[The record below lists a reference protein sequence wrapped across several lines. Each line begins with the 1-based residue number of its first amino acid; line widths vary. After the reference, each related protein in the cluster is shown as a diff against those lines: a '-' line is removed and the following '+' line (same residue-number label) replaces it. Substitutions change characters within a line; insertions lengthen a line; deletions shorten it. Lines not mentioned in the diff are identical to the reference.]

1 MLVALLASVGAAQA
15 AVGAKPVGGP
25 RSLAVSVPPDPV
37 AIKPGASGKTLAR
50 ISNPTGAP
58 VKVTVVSRA
67 LSLGDNGK
75 VAIESS
81 PDPRWSKLVDFPK
94 GVLTIPAES
103 YVDVPLSVRVPAHLQ
118 PNLYFVGF
126 LVTPVVTASGSLQV
140 INQIGLFVTVDV
152 PGPRMRKLTA
162 LFDVPS
168 IVLGSR
174 VSGMLRVANVG
185 PAAVRFWGE
194 NDTTSMPGGS
204 FEQQRLN
211 PSLLPSQKSRYFSV
225 TAKPA
230 WPVGM
235 VKMTVHVI
243 YPGRTEATTR
253 EMTFTKQVLVVSPI
267 VPGGGALV
275 LLGIAAFVW
284 RSRRRRRRGS
294 GLWPMPA

>member
-1 MLVALLASVGAAQA
+1 MLAVFLASVGAAHA
-15 AVGAKPVGGP
+15 AAAAKPVGGP

-37 AIKPGASGKTLAR
+37 AIKPGTSAKTLAR
-50 ISNPTGAP
+50 ISNPTNAP

-75 VAIESS
+75 VAIEPG
-81 PDPRWSKLVDFPK
+81 PDPRWSRLVDFPK

-140 INQIGLFVTVDV
+140 INQIGSFVTIDV

-168 IVLGSR
+168 IVLGSK

-194 NDTTSMPGGS
+194 NDTTSVPGGS
-204 FEQQRLN
+204 FEQQRLD

-230 WPVGM
+230 WLVGM

-243 YPGRTEATTR
+243 YPGRTEATTK
-253 EMTFTKQVLVVSPI
+253 EMTFSKQVLVVSPV
-267 VPGGGALV
+267 VPAAGT
-275 LLGIAAFVW
+275 LLLLAIAGLFW
-284 RSRRRRRRGS
+284 RSRRRRQRNS